1 MVRSTYSVTDA
12 LLSSIEYTHILYE
25 NLGNRVGWGGL
36 SYPND
41 DNASVFY
48 QYNLGT
54 KEWERVTVPN
64 MGNGQY
70 TNRLAMASLAIS
82 ADGSRVVAHRQELT
96 DGNFQLGS
104 EVFEWNYT
112 GKKLER
118 STKTFNDE
126 RAGSMAAP
134 HSYAISHDGKRIAS
148 RATSGQDPHVK
159 VFEEGETAWNEILH
173 IAAAGHVGGE
183 PWDGVGL
190 NCDGTILAFAEST
203 KIKVYQDPDGTDTST
218 CVDSS
223 LVSTHNEHPNQLYV
237 LCNFFLIQ
245 KPSPK

>member
-1 MVRSTYSVTDA
+1 M
-12 LLSSIEYTHILYE
+12 
-25 NLGNRVGWGGL
+25 
-36 SYPND
+36 
-41 DNASVFY
+41 FY

-82 ADGSRVVAHRQELT
+82 ADGSRVVAHRKELT

-118 STKTFNDE
+118 STKTFNNE

-134 HSYAISHDGKRIAS
+134 HSYAISHAGKRIAS
-148 RATSGQDPHVK
+148 RAT
-159 VFEEGETAWNEILH
+159 N
-173 IAAAGHVGGE
+173 
-183 PWDGVGL
+183 
-190 NCDGTILAFAEST
+190 
-203 KIKVYQDPDGTDTST
+203 
-218 CVDSS
+218 
-223 LVSTHNEHPNQLYV
+223 
-237 LCNFFLIQ
+237 
-245 KPSPK
+245 

>member
-1 MVRSTYSVTDA
+1 
-12 LLSSIEYTHILYE
+12 
-25 NLGNRVGWGGL
+25 
-36 SYPND
+36 
-41 DNASVFY
+41 
-48 QYNLGT
+48 
-54 KEWERVTVPN
+54 

-173 IAAAGHVGGE
+173 IAAAGHVTHVGGE
-183 PWDGVGL
+183 PRDGVGL